1 MPYNYASLSN
11 IFGAPQYRNEFVQ
24 RFADVVRKI
33 RIKAGSV
40 EAIAELN
47 DTKTAQVIWEALPIK
62 GHVNLWGE
70 EIYFSIPLN
79 PELEDGKELVSIG
92 DLGYW
97 PPGTAFCIF
106 FGQPPIS
113 QGDKIRPASPVTVFG
128 KVISDPT
135 VFKQVISGTEITIK
149 KEE

>member
-1 MPYNYASLSN
+1 
-11 IFGAPQYRNEFVQ
+11 
-24 RFADVVRKI
+24 VVRKI

-113 QGDKIRPASPVTVFG
+113 QGDKIRPTSPVTVFG

-135 VFKQVISGTEITIK
+135 VFKQVTSGTEITI
-149 KEE
+149 ERWE